1 MPFCP
6 AAVGSS
12 RYNPLVMAEVSKRI
26 LIVDDEEPIRR
37 FAERALRDAG
47 YETIVA
53 PDGETAVKLFEERGP
68 FDLLLSDLMMPGIPG
83 DELARRLRQLDP
95 ELKVLYL
102 TAYSDRLFQ
111 GRTTLWEQ
119 EAFVDKPVSLKGLL
133 EAVALMFSG
142 HV

>member
-1 MPFCP
+1 MVE
-6 AAVGSS
+6 A
-12 RYNPLVMAEVSKRI
+12 SKRI

-53 PDGETAVKLFEERGP
+53 ADGESALKLFKDRGP
-68 FDLLLSDLMMPGIPG
+68 FDLLLTDLMMPGTPG

-111 GRTTLWEQ
+111 ERTILWEQ
-119 EAFVDKPVSLKGLL
+119 EAFVEKPVSLKGLL
-133 EAVALMFSG
+133 EAVTLMLAG